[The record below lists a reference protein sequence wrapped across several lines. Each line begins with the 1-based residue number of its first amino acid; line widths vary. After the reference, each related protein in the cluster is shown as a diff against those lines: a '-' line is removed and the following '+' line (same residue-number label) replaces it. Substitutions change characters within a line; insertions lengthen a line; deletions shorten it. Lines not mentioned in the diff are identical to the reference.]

1 VYRLVSGY
9 DYCDGDD
16 NGGSDLDD
24 NDNEDCGD

>member
-1 VYRLVSGY
+1 VSGY

-16 NGGSDLDD
+16 NGGSDIDD